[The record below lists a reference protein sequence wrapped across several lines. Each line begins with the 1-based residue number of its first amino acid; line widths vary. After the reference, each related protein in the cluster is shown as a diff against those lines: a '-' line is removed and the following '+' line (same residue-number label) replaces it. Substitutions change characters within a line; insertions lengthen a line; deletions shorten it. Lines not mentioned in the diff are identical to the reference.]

1 MDHLEQSVEAA
12 RRRRPSGLAIVAT
25 ALVTAVSLPAHAQE
39 PPATSDGAKAE
50 GEVKEAAKPAEA
62 PKAEA
67 KPPADAGPS
76 LLDQLDDGT
85 LPPVPPPVATPSPFQ
100 MEWHGYFRFRPD
112 LISNGHLGM
121 AVTDKALGN
130 KVITTSSVAPPLSL
144 WPQNNNEAVNSQSA
158 KVGKANGETALSG
171 ASMRLRL
178 QPTISI
184 EQNIRIAMT
193 LDILDNYVLG
203 GSPDYSGALARPDV
217 PLSGFT
223 MSTLPGAIAVK
234 EAYGEWK
241 TLLGV
246 LRVGRQSSH
255 WGLGMLAH
263 GGAGD
268 GWDLGRP
275 TIWYGAPRRSWE
287 GRGYAVD
294 GGNFNDRAAFITKI
308 PKIGLYLSLFY
319 DFLANGISD
328 YDPARF
334 DVQARDLTAM
344 DDVRQTGLVLMKRPL
359 SDDDAANRQR
369 ELEDE
374 RKGVLDWG
382 IYAVYRTQQSDIS
395 EEKKGAD
402 GKKKA
407 SSIYNLTDA
416 SDAKLMVRDAKAFI
430 GDVWARYEKR
440 LSPLRRTVIEAE
452 IATIQGS
459 LADTNGIIGS
469 QAKAL
474 DINMFGATAKVA
486 LQDEGMGYFLDLGY
500 ASGNKTGCWGTF
512 GKGDCLLSDLQGKP
526 VTEVT
531 GFRFNRNYQVDSLL
545 FRELIGTVTN
555 ALYIR
560 PTVSINAY
568 PWYGSDLL
576 GLDLSVLQAVAV
588 EQDGVPGNTR
598 NIGTELSARGLIGRR
613 GQALLDLTF
622 AYAITGGAFDLKEG
636 WYDAAESKQPE
647 NAWRLMSH
655 LVLMF

>member
-1 MDHLEQSVEAA
+1 MVAIA
-12 RRRRPSGLAIVAT
+12 VVGLALTHVA
-25 ALVTAVSLPAHAQE
+25 PASAQE
-39 PPATSDGAKAE
+39 PPATAEGAKPE
-50 GEVKEAAKPAEA
+50 GEAKDASKPAE
-62 PKAEA
+62 
-67 KPPADAGPS
+67 PPRADPSPPAGPS

-85 LPPVPPPVATPSPFQ
+85 LPPVPPPQATPSPFQ

-112 LISNGHLGM
+112 LLSNGHLGM

-144 WPQNNNEAVNSQSA
+144 WPQNNNDAVNGQSD
-158 KVGKANGETALSG
+158 KVGKKNGETALSG

-178 QPTISI
+178 QPTISV

-203 GSPDYSGALARPDV
+203 GSPDYAGALARPDV

-263 GGAGD
+263 GGGGD

-308 PKIGLYLSLFY
+308 PKIGLYLSVFY

-334 DVQARDLTAM
+334 DVQARDMTAL
-344 DDVRQTGLVLMKRPL
+344 DDVRQIGLVLMKRPL
-359 SDDDAANRQR
+359 SDDDAAARQR
-369 ELEDE
+369 ELEDD
-374 RKGVLDWG
+374 RRGVFDWG
-382 IYAVYRTQQSDIS
+382 VYSVYRTQQSDIS

-402 GKKKA
+402 GKKKP

-416 SDAKLMVRDAKAFI
+416 GDAKLMVRDAKAFI

-452 IATIQGS
+452 FATIQGS

-469 QAKAL
+469 QAKNL
-474 DINMFGATAKVA
+474 DINMFGATAKAA
-486 LQDEGMGYFLDLGY
+486 LQDEGMGYFVDMGY

-512 GKGDCLLSDLQGKP
+512 GKGDCLLSDVKGNP
-526 VTEVT
+526 VGEVT

-545 FRELIGTVTN
+545 FRELVGTVTN
-555 ALYIR
+555 AMYLR

-576 GLDLSVLQAVAV
+576 GLDLSVLQAIAV

-622 AYAITGGAFDLKEG
+622 AYAITGGAFDLKAG

-655 LVLMF
+655 LALMF